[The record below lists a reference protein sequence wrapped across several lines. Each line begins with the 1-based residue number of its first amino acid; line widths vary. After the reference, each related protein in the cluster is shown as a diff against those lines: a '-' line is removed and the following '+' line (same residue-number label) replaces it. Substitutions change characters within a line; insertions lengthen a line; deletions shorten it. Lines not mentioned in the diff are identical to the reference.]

1 MDLAKLAATLNGVLL
16 LDSLLV
22 AELNLVEVLRDAV
35 VLEQALVIQC
45 RPRD

>member
-22 AELNLVEVLRDAV
+22 AELNLVEVLRDVV
-35 VLEQALVIQC
+35 VLEEALVIQC